1 MTTFRK
7 LPRSRPKMKVI
18 EISKR
23 RLLLK
28 KLIISFNV
36 LGLKWSKIDL
46 YNLEALEMA
55 IQLGQVGILVS
66 T

>member
-1 MTTFRK
+1 
-7 LPRSRPKMKVI
+7 MKVI